1 MTSPPVPGFEPATL
15 LQPPSYWWIQI
26 SGTAQGIE
34 ISQALE
40 AAVAVGIIANG
51 TSVVNMKNDVLGWQ
65 ISVIELD
72 NIQEFCGQGDYIVL
86 ITNSSGTITGIQL
99 YNGPAGIFNDP
110 LFSGMFTANV
120 PLVWAATTTAPV
132 AAPQPGGAATIV
144 FQQPTSPNA
153 PWNYT
158 VTQTVGGTTSAAT
171 VVGEPVID
179 DNGVVTLTI
188 SGLTAG
194 SQYTFVVTVNTQYP
208 GVSVTALPTNQIT
221 AVA

>member
-51 TSVVNMKNDVLGWQ
+51 TSVVNMKNGVLGWQ

-86 ITNSSGTITGIQL
+86 VTNSSGTITGIQL

-110 LFSGMFTANV
+110 LFSGFLTANV
-120 PLVWAATTTAPV
+120 PLVWAATTTPPV
-132 AAPQPGGAATIV
+132 AAPQPGGTATIV

-158 VTQTVGGTTSAAT
+158 VSQTTGGTTSVAT
-171 VVGEPVID
+171 FELSVD
-179 DNGVVTLTI
+179 DSGNVTLTV
-188 SGLTAG
+188 SGLVAG
-194 SQYTFVVTVNTQYP
+194 SEYTFVVTVNTQYS
-208 GVSVTALPTNQIT
+208 GVSATALPTNQIT
-221 AVA
+221 AAA